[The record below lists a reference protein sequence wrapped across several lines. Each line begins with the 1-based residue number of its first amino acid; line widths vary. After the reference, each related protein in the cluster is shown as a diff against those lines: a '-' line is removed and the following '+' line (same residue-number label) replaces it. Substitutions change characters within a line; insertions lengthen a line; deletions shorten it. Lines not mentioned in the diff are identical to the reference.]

1 MRQEPISEMSTE
13 KLKKNYKVM
22 KLAIGILSGMFI
34 IMAVSGLYITLTK
47 GFGTIS
53 ILPLVFLPLFV
64 NNIIQL
70 KKIKTELLTRDK
82 IG

>member
-13 KLKKNYKVM
+13 KLKKNYKAM
-22 KLAIGILSGMFI
+22 KLATGILTGLFIVMIASGVYVTI
-34 IMAVSGLYITLTK
+34 RK
-47 GFGTIS
+47 GFGVPF
-53 ILPLVFLPLFV
+53 LLLFVFLPLFV